1 MLKVALTGGIGS
13 GKSLVGEYLEELG
26 AVVIDSDEL
35 ARSVIERG
43 SPGYEE
49 VLAVFGDEILS
60 EGEIDR
66 KKLAA
71 RVFSDEPARKQLEA
85 IIHPRVRETAEKL
98 TRNLGADAIVVNQ
111 IPLLFET
118 DGAKRFDYVITVE
131 CAEGIRVERLK
142 DRGMKEYEI
151 SKRMQAQASD
161 EQRAS
166 IADFV
171 LKNEGSIDQL
181 QREVQKM
188 WESQLL
194 PRIAKQ

>member
-131 CAEGIRVERLK
+131 CAEGTRVERLK

>member
-26 AVVIDSDEL
+26 AIVIDSDEL
-35 ARSVIERG
+35 ARTAIERG
-43 SPGYEE
+43 SPGYED
-49 VLAVFGDEILS
+49 VLAAFGDEILT

-131 CAEGIRVERLK
+131 CAEGTRVERLK
-142 DRGMKEYEI
+142 ERGMKEYEI
-151 SKRMQAQASD
+151 STRMQAQASD

>member
-26 AVVIDSDEL
+26 AIVIDSDEL
-35 ARSVIERG
+35 ARTAIERG
-43 SPGYEE
+43 SPGYED
-49 VLAVFGDEILS
+49 VLAAFGDEILT

-66 KKLAA
+66 KKLAE
-71 RVFSDEPARKQLEA
+71 RVFSDESARKQLEA
-85 IIHPRVRETAEKL
+85 IIPPRVRETAEKL

-131 CAEGIRVERLK
+131 CAEGIRVDRLK
-142 DRGMKEYEI
+142 ERGMKEYEI

-166 IADFV
+166 IAHFV
-171 LKNEGSIDQL
+171 LKNEGSVDELQRAVQDLWRNQL
-181 QREVQKM
+181 QLRA
-188 WESQLL
+188 
-194 PRIAKQ
+194 AKQ

>member
-26 AVVIDSDEL
+26 AIVIDSDEL
-35 ARSVIERG
+35 ARTAIERG
-43 SPGYEE
+43 SPGYED
-49 VLAVFGDEILS
+49 VLAAFGDEILT

-142 DRGMKEYEI
+142 ERGMKEYEI

-181 QREVQKM
+181 QRAVQDL
-188 WESQLL
+188 WRNQLQL
-194 PRIAKQ
+194 RAAKQ

>member
-131 CAEGIRVERLK
+131 CAEGTRVERLK
-142 DRGMKEYEI
+142 ERGMKEYEI
-151 SKRMQAQASD
+151 STRMQAQASD

-166 IADFV
+166 IAHFV
-171 LKNEGSIDQL
+171 LKNEGSADELQRAVQDLWRNQL
-181 QREVQKM
+181 QLRA
-188 WESQLL
+188 
-194 PRIAKQ
+194 AKQ

>member
-181 QREVQKM
+181 QRAVQDL
-188 WESQLL
+188 WRNQLQL
-194 PRIAKQ
+194 RAAKQ

>member
-26 AVVIDSDEL
+26 AIVIDSDEL
-35 ARSVIERG
+35 ARTAIERG
-43 SPGYEE
+43 SPGYED
-49 VLAVFGDEILS
+49 VLAAFGDEILT

-181 QREVQKM
+181 QRAVQDL
-188 WESQLL
+188 WRNQLQL
-194 PRIAKQ
+194 RAAKQ

>member
-131 CAEGIRVERLK
+131 CAEGIRVDRLK
-142 DRGMKEYEI
+142 ERGMKEYEI

-166 IADFV
+166 IAHFV
-171 LKNEGSIDQL
+171 LKNEGSVDEL
-181 QREVQKM
+181 QRAVQDL
-188 WESQLL
+188 WRNQLE
-194 PRIAKQ
+194 PRAAKQ